1 MIFIQ
6 PGDHMLTKRT
16 ALAVFTAAL
25 GLNACG
31 TQGPATSDLKI
42 DSAHSIGVDG
52 VITNGIIH
60 TRSTSDS
67 AIERQIQA
75 QLQYMTG
82 QLNGINGGADLNRLQ
97 LTINE
102 KIPEADGSFE
112 VHYAAK
118 VLIAWRRDLALP
130 ESYELILPARGEGRS
145 LSSFFNAFQDD
156 CITPSAHDMSTG
168 NFWYY
173 YRPQPASCLARMNDP
188 VNTDLIARFPIALNP
203 SVENTSG
210 KSPEYAKIWEDN
222 RAVITAV
229 FGKYEDGATANN
241 DGGIAAYNEMY
252 AMLRSRF
259 GEPAVQDVAVP
270 VDTKPGVA
278 YPAIHMIFN
287 TPQGTLDVDILLID
301 GILSTDE
308 AFKTRYNER
317 TKISDLVSYNGHS
330 GLGANIRALARMG
343 SFQPD
348 QYQLFFVNGCDTFAY
363 VDNALRDAHAAVN
376 PGHGPSKFFDIIT
389 NAMPSYFRSNA
400 DNNVALM
407 QAFLGR
413 SKTYRQILTSF
424 DRTQR
429 AVVTGEEDNAWPQ
442 AF

>member
-1 MIFIQ
+1 
-6 PGDHMLTKRT
+6 MLTKRT
-16 ALAVFTAAL
+16 AFAAL
-25 GLNACG
+25 AALALNACAE
-31 TQGPATSDLKI
+31 QGPATSELKI
-42 DSAHSIGVDG
+42 DAAHSIGVDG
-52 VITNGIIH
+52 IISNGVIR
-60 TRSTSDS
+60 TRSTSNAS
-67 AIERQIQA
+67 IERQIRA

-102 KIPEADGSFE
+102 KIPEGDGTFE

-130 ESYELILPARGEGRS
+130 ENYELVMPASGDNQN
-145 LSSFFNAFQDD
+145 LVNFFSAFQDD
-156 CITPSAHDMSTG
+156 CITPDAHDMGPG

-173 YRPQPASCLARMNDP
+173 YRPQPAACKTQMNEAANAGL
-188 VNTDLIARFPIALNP
+188 VARFSVNLAV

-210 KSPEYAKIWEDN
+210 KSPEYAKVWEDD

-229 FGKYEDGATANN
+229 FGKYEEGATSNGDA
-241 DGGIAAYNEMY
+241 GIAAYNEMY

-259 GEPAVQDVAVP
+259 GEPTVQDVEVP
-270 VDTKPGVA
+270 AGTRPGVA
-278 YPAIHMIFN
+278 YPAINMIFER
-287 TPQGTLDVDILLID
+287 PEGTVDVEILLID
-301 GILSTDE
+301 GILSTDD
-308 AFKTRYNER
+308 AFKKRYNER

-330 GLGANIRALARMG
+330 GLGANIRALARLG
-343 SFQPD
+343 SFVQG

-376 PGHGPSKFFDIIT
+376 PGYGPSKFFDIIT
-389 NAMPSYFRSNA
+389 NAMPSYFHSNA
-400 DNNVALM
+400 DNNLALI

-413 SKTYRQILTSF
+413 SKTYRQILSGF
-424 DRTQR
+424 DRVQR
-429 AVVTGEEDNAWPQ
+429 AVVTGEEDNAFPA

>member
-1 MIFIQ
+1 
-6 PGDHMLTKRT
+6 MLTKRT
-16 ALAVFTAAL
+16 ALAVLAAL
-25 GLNACG
+25 GLTACAD
-31 TQGPATSDLKI
+31 QGPATSELKI
-42 DSAHSIGVDG
+42 DGAHSIGVDG
-52 VITNGIIH
+52 VISNGVILTNA
-60 TRSTSDS
+60 STDS
-67 AIERQIQA
+67 GIERQIRS

-102 KIPEADGSFE
+102 KIPRDDGSYE
-112 VHYAAK
+112 VHYAAR

-130 ESYELILPARGEGRS
+130 ETYELVMPAQGDYRS
-145 LSSFFNAFQDD
+145 LGRFFEAFQED
-156 CITPSAHDMSTG
+156 CIGSGAHDMGVG

-173 YRPQPASCLARMNDP
+173 YRPQAAGCRTAMSNPAQAGL
-188 VNTDLIARFPIALNP
+188 VARFPIALDV
-203 SVENTSG
+203 SVENTEG
-210 KSPEYAKIWEDN
+210 KSPEYAKIWEDD

-229 FGKYEDGATANN
+229 FGKYEDGATSNGDA
-241 DGGIAAYNEMY
+241 GIAAYNEMY
-252 AMLRSRF
+252 TLLRRSF
-259 GEPAVQDVAVP
+259 GEPVLQDVEVP
-270 VDTKPGVA
+270 DGTRPGVA
-278 YPAIHMIFN
+278 YPAINMIFN

-301 GILSTDE
+301 GILSADE
-308 AFKTRYNER
+308 AFKQRYNER

-343 SFQPD
+343 SFQQG

-376 PGHGPSKFFDIIT
+376 PGYGPSKFFDIIT

-400 DNNVALM
+400 ENNVALM

-413 SKTYRQILTSF
+413 SKTYRELLSGF
-424 DRTQR
+424 DRAQR
-429 AVVTGEEDNAWPQ
+429 AIVTGEEDNAWPA

>member
-1 MIFIQ
+1 
-6 PGDHMLTKRT
+6 MLTKRT
-16 ALAVFTAAL
+16 ARTAFAAL
-25 GLNACG
+25 SLTACAE
-31 TQGPATSDLKI
+31 QGAINSDLKI
-42 DSAHSIGVDG
+42 DAAHSIGVDG
-52 VITNGIIH
+52 VITNGVI
-60 TRSTSDS
+60 RSSTTNNGS
-67 AIERQIQA
+67 IERQIRS

-102 KIPEADGSFE
+102 KIPQEDGSFE

-130 ESYELILPARGEGRS
+130 ETYELVVPAQGDSRHLGNF
-145 LSSFFNAFQDD
+145 LAAFQDD
-156 CITPSAHDMSTG
+156 CITPSAHDMSSG

-173 YRPQPASCLARMNDP
+173 YRPQPEDCRARMNDP
-188 VNTDLIARFPIALNP
+188 ANAGLVARFPIALNL
-203 SVENTSG
+203 SLENTSG
-210 KSPEYAKIWEDN
+210 QSPEYGKIWEDD

-229 FGKYEDGATANN
+229 FGKYEDGATSSGDA
-241 DGGIAAYNEMY
+241 GIAAYNEMY
-252 AMLRSRF
+252 SLLRSRF
-259 GEPAVQDVAVP
+259 GEPVSQDVEVP
-270 VDTKPGVA
+270 VGTRPGVD
-278 YPAIHMIFN
+278 YPAINMIFN
-287 TPQGTLDVDILLID
+287 TPEGTLDVDILLID
-301 GILSTDE
+301 GILSVDE
-308 AFKTRYNER
+308 SFKKRYNER
-317 TKISDLVSYNGHS
+317 TRISDFVSYNGHS

-343 SFQPD
+343 SFQQG

-376 PGHGPSKFFDIIT
+376 PGYGPSKFFDIIT

-400 DNNVALM
+400 DNNVAMM

-413 SKTYRQILTSF
+413 SKTYRQILSGF

-429 AVVTGEEDNAWPQ
+429 AVVTGEEDNAWPA

>member
-1 MIFIQ
+1 
-6 PGDHMLTKRT
+6 MLTKRT
-16 ALAVFTAAL
+16 ALAAFAAL
-25 GLNACG
+25 GLTACAD
-31 TQGPATSDLKI
+31 QGPATSELKI
-42 DSAHSIGVDG
+42 DAAHSIGVDG
-52 VITNGIIH
+52 VISNGVIH
-60 TRSTSDS
+60 TTATSDS
-67 AIERQIQA
+67 SVERQIRA

-102 KIPEADGSFE
+102 KIRQEDGSFE

-118 VLIAWRRDLALP
+118 VLIAWRRDLAMP
-130 ESYELILPARGEGRS
+130 ETYELIVPAQGDYRNLG
-145 LSSFFNAFQDD
+145 SFFAAFQDD
-156 CITPSAHDMSTG
+156 CITPSAHDMSAG

-173 YRPQPASCLARMNDP
+173 YRPQPEACRARMVDP
-188 VNTDLIARFPIALNP
+188 TNTALVARFPIALNV
-203 SVENTSG
+203 SAENTTG
-210 KSPEYAKIWEDN
+210 KSPEYAKIWEDD

-229 FGKYEDGATANN
+229 FGKYEDGATSNGDA
-241 DGGIAAYNEMY
+241 GIAAYNEMY

-259 GEPAVQDVAVP
+259 GEPAMQDAEVP
-270 VDTKPGVA
+270 AGTRPGVA
-278 YPAIHMIFN
+278 YPAINMVFD
-287 TPQGTLDVDILLID
+287 TPEGTLDVDIMLID
-301 GILSTDE
+301 GILSSDE
-308 AFKTRYNER
+308 AFKKRYNER

-343 SFQPD
+343 SFQQG

-376 PGHGPSKFFDIIT
+376 PGFGPSKFFDIIT

-413 SKTYRQILTSF
+413 SKTYRQILSGF

-429 AVVTGEEDNAWPQ
+429 AVVTGEEDNAWPA